1 MDEVYLFL
9 KAFLDLVSPVPGRKY
24 NPRGGRSSIYHIVS
38 ASNGG
43 LWLVRRSYASP
54 SEFGTYFSSWRP
66 LESLQYPWQGELD
79 ILVSESLH
87 DGNTNWIFATH
98 FSFTHLPTSTVE
110 KTKNYQQKLIRFN
123 DQTQLYDLFY
133 HPIFSYFR
141 FVHYSVLIL
150 LILWRKTFNW
160 QATLKRHYC
169 MATV

>member
-1 MDEVYLFL
+1 MLVHQMEGSDWSEGRMQVHPKLALTSARGDEHKVFSIRD
-9 KAFLDLVSPVPGRKY
+9 KA
-24 NPRGGRSSIYHIVS
+24 
-38 ASNGG
+38 
-43 LWLVRRSYASP
+43 RR
-54 SEFGTYFSSWRP
+54 
-66 LESLQYPWQGELD
+66 
-79 ILVSESLH
+79 ILLCPNRFIH

-98 FSFTHLPTSTVE
+98 FSFTHLPTSTAE

-133 HPIFSYFR
+133 HPLFSYFI

-150 LILWRKTFNW
+150 LILWKKTFNW